1 MGSPYAALAGAKLRS
16 IASAP
21 GLLALRSAGDV
32 VIVALEA
39 LAPLLLVSRFGSI
52 AGWSG
57 PEVAMLIGVA
67 RTGEGLA
74 LIVGRGIDP
83 NTFGDTVRLG
93 RFDQILTRPVSPLLW
108 LLTSDVELRFVF
120 RAAAGAGVVLWSA
133 HRLSVLSPASA
144 LVLAIAAVA
153 SALFVLSTLVIGAA
167 ITFRTVEGSDFASLL
182 SNGGMGLAAFPLEVY
197 SSALRF
203 VFTFLVPVGLCVY
216 VPVLRVLHRD
226 GPGVLGPGLLPALPV
241 VLGAVVALS
250 LLSWR
255 AGVRHYES
263 TGS

>member
-1 MGSPYAALAGAKLRS
+1 MGSPYGALAGAKLRS
-16 IASAP
+16 LASSP
-21 GLLALRSAGDV
+21 RLLMLRSAGDV
-32 VIVALEA
+32 VIVAMEA

-57 PEVAMLIGVA
+57 AEVVMLIGVA

-83 NTFGDTVRLG
+83 NTFGDTIRLG

-120 RAAAGAGVVLWSA
+120 RAAAGAGVVAWSA
-133 HRLSVLSPASA
+133 HSLGVLSLGAA
-144 LVLAIAAVA
+144 AVLAAAAVA

-167 ITFRTVEGSDFASLL
+167 MTFRTVEGSDFALLL

-197 SSALRF
+197 GSALRL

-216 VPVLRVLHRD
+216 VPVLSVLDRD
-226 GPGVLGPGLLPALPV
+226 GPGVLGPGLLPVLPI
-241 VLGAVVALS
+241 VLGVFGGLS
-250 LLSWR
+250 LLAWR
-255 AGVRHYES
+255 QGIRHYES